1 MRDWRRIRR
10 LFSAVCLIT
19 GPALFFVGILL
30 RPGGLDDTGTE
41 LLAYVRRNGALVQT
55 HDLLLV
61 AAVLLLVPAFVGAVH
76 VLRTRAPLLG
86 YLGGGLAIVGFVS
99 LLGVIALD
107 GVALEMVGHGT
118 SQADMAAVL
127 DRAMNQDPIVITMT
141 MLFVTGHI
149 VGTTLLGIGLYR
161 ARIVPVWAAAAVA
174 VSQPLHFVAHGIEN
188 KPLDVLAFA
197 LFAAGLATLGVR
209 LLRMQDAEWD
219 AEAAEV
225 LSRTSVPRTRE
236 ATS

>member
-30 RPGGLDDTGTE
+30 RPSGSDDTGGE
-41 LLAYVRRNGALVQT
+41 LLAYVRSNGAVVQA

-61 AAVLLLVPAFVGAVH
+61 AAILLLVPGFVGAVH

-107 GVALEMVGHGT
+107 GVALEMVGRGT

-127 DRAMNQDPIVITMT
+127 DRAMSQDPIVITMT
-141 MLFVTGHI
+141 MLFVAGHI
-149 VGTTLLGIGLYR
+149 VGATLLGIGLYR

-174 VSQPLHFVAHGIEN
+174 VSQPAHFVAHGIEN
-188 KPLDVLAFA
+188 KPLDVFAFA

-209 LLRMQDAEWD
+209 VLRMQDAEWD
-219 AEAAEV
+219 AEPAEV
-225 LSRTSVPRTRE
+225 LTSTSVPRTRE
-236 ATS
+236 AMS